1 MSNACVQ
8 LGDTEVVSPAAPDL
22 TDDLTDAELAADLAA
37 DAGKLLLQVRAEIGF
52 DQPWRLGE
60 AGDRQANS
68 LLLRRLQAERP
79 GDAVL
84 SEEAHDDLA
93 RLKSDRVW
101 IIDPLDGT
109 REFSTPGRDDWAVHI
124 ALWRRSSNGQ
134 PEITDAAVALPARGN
149 VVYRT
154 DTVTSGAAPAGVPGT
169 LRIAVSATR
178 PPAVLHRIR
187 QTLAIQPVSIGSAG
201 AKAMAVIDGY
211 VDAYLHAGGQWEWDS
226 AAPAGVM
233 LAAGMH
239 ASRLDGSPLRYN
251 QLDPYLPDLLM
262 CRAEVAPILLGAI
275 ADAWR

>member
-1 MSNACVQ
+1 M
-8 LGDTEVVSPAAPDL
+8 VSPAAPDL

-52 DQPWRLGE
+52 DQPWTLRE

>member
-37 DAGKLLLQVRAEIGF
+37 DAGKVLLQVRAEIGF
-52 DQPWRLGE
+52 DQPWTLGE

>member
-52 DQPWRLGE
+52 DQPWTLGE

-154 DTVTSGAAPAGVPGT
+154 DTVTSGTAPAGVPGT

>member
-52 DQPWRLGE
+52 DQPWTLGE

-178 PPAVLHRIR
+178 APAVLHRIR